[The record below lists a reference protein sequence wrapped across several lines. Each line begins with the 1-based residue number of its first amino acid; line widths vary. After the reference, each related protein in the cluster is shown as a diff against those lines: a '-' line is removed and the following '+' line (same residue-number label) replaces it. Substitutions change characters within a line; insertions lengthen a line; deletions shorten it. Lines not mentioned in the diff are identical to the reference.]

1 MLAKTHLAISILVIL
16 LFIPIVTHP
25 ISFVIIA
32 LVATLIPDIDSGFS
46 TFGKRPTFRPLQV
59 FVKHRGLFHSFT
71 FLLLITIFFVL
82 FLPVV
87 SLPLFLGYS
96 LHIFADSFT
105 IEGIRPFYPSKK
117 SVSGKIRTGGK
128 FETGFFVAF
137 VIVDAVLFFV
147 LMSNLF

>member
-1 MLAKTHLAISILVIL
+1 MLAKTHLAVSILAIL

-87 SLPLFLGYS
+87 ALPLFLAYS
-96 LHIFADSFT
+96 LHLLVDSFT

-117 SVSGKIRTGGK
+117 GVSGKIRTGGK
-128 FETGFFVAF
+128 FETGFFAAF
-137 VIVDAVLFFV
+137 VIVDILMFFI

>member
-1 MLAKTHLAISILVIL
+1 MLAKTHLAVSILAIL

-71 FLLLITIFFVL
+71 FLLLITVFFVL
-82 FLPVV
+82 FLPV
-87 SLPLFLGYS
+87 
-96 LHIFADSFT
+96 DSFT

-117 SVSGKIRTGGK
+117 GVSGKIRTGGK
-128 FETGFFVAF
+128 FETGFFAAF
-137 VIVDAVLFFV
+137 VIVDILMFFI

>member
-1 MLAKTHLAISILVIL
+1 MLAKTHLAVSILAIL

-71 FLLLITIFFVL
+71 FLLLITVFFVL

-87 SLPLFLGYS
+87 ALPHLLAG
-96 LHIFADSFT
+96 SFT

-117 SVSGKIRTGGK
+117 GVSGKIRTGGK
-128 FETGFFVAF
+128 FETGFFAAF
-137 VIVDAVLFFV
+137 VIVDILMFFI